1 LIKLNKL
8 IIKIN
13 YKNEKNIFY
22 KFLYFIKTFK
32 IYSNHIIII
41 MRTSLIILILL
52 IILLICTYRNDFINI
67 SGLSR
72 INEPFFDEKSDLI
85 NSLSEKLS
93 ISTRRIVDLEYG
105 FIPEGSKNL
114 VVRFSILPKHSS
126 EPNEPSVEELQ
137 GTINHLF
144 ETNNFII
151 NYRDELITLESNSNV
166 SFNSNSSDSFNNT
179 MNNVKPKEEFN
190 NYQCDV
196 DPKFDNINL
205 LKAKKIVESTYRNF
219 PLDESLTRFIEIEN
233 KDGRIKSFNTP
244 TTCNN

>member
-1 LIKLNKL
+1 
-8 IIKIN
+8 
-13 YKNEKNIFY
+13 
-22 KFLYFIKTFK
+22 
-32 IYSNHIIII
+32 

-67 SGLSR
+67 SGLTR
-72 INEPFFDEKSDLI
+72 TNEPFYDEKSDLI

-114 VVRFSILPKHSS
+114 VVRFSILPKNSL
-126 EPNEPSVEELQ
+126 ELNEPSVEELQ

-166 SFNSNSSDSFNNT
+166 SFNSNNSNENNNSNSSESFNNT

-219 PLDESLTRFIEIEN
+219 PLDESLTRFIEVEN
-233 KDGRIKSFNTP
+233 KDGRLQSFNTP
-244 TTCNN
+244 RTCNN